1 MGEAAEA
8 FFFFEDIMCNYCLF
22 LYVVLPESMKS
33 MVEASRFGAKVPKFL
48 YRDEVDG
55 LLHSHVIIT

>member
-1 MGEAAEA
+1 
-8 FFFFEDIMCNYCLF
+8 MCNYCIF
-22 LYVVLPESMKS
+22 LYVVLQNPSKS
-33 MVEASRFGAKVPKFL
+33 MVEASRFSAKVPKFL